1 MGECLPPVGGTVHRV
16 CKIMALEIKKSDRKW
31 GQPLNDLTLTATM
44 AWLSKD
50 STILCSRWGHSVPVF
65 VAKSYLKP
73 PNSFACW
80 SLVFVTQTH
89 ISATSTVHN
98 YQFLILKATF
108 VLVLLSIIWHF
119 GKKQKNNFGQDHHLG
134 LSENAHTIPQIH
146 WLIVLGR
153 PTMSGLSQ
161 DNSSSRKRPRIAS
174 KGSAGGGFFGSV
186 VAMKHW
192 HHWQSNWMFDGILK
206 GFMGFG
212 VILMGL

>member
-192 HHWQSNWMFDGILK
+192 HH
-206 GFMGFG
+206 
-212 VILMGL
+212 

>member
-1 MGECLPPVGGTVHRV
+1 MRIARFLRSWVVGNPTIDSSHADPTMGECLPPVGGTVHRV
-16 CKIMALEIKKSDRKW
+16 CKIMALEIEKSGRKW

-50 STILCSRWGHSVPVF
+50 SMILCSRWGHSVPVF
-65 VAKSYLKP
+65 VAKSYVKP

-119 GKKQKNNFGQDHHLG
+119 GKKTPIISGKI
-134 LSENAHTIPQIH
+134 TIWVCLKMRIQYPKST
-146 WLIVLGR
+146 G
-153 PTMSGLSQ
+153 
-161 DNSSSRKRPRIAS
+161 SSY
-174 KGSAGGGFFGSV
+174 
-186 VAMKHW
+186 
-192 HHWQSNWMFDGILK
+192 
-206 GFMGFG
+206 
-212 VILMGL
+212 

>member
-1 MGECLPPVGGTVHRV
+1 
-16 CKIMALEIKKSDRKW
+16 MALEIKKSGRKW

-73 PNSFACW
+73 PNTFACW

-119 GKKQKNNFGQDHHLG
+119 GKKTKKFRARSPFGFVWKCAYNTPNPLVNRIRSSHDV
-134 LSENAHTIPQIH
+134 P
-146 WLIVLGR
+146 R
-153 PTMSGLSQ
+153 CPTMSGLSQ

>member
-16 CKIMALEIKKSDRKW
+16 CKIMALEIKKSGRKW

-153 PTMSGLSQ
+153 PTMSHDVPRCRASH
-161 DNSSSRKRPRIAS
+161 RTTRRPGKDPESPRREAPVE
-174 KGSAGGGFFGSV
+174 GFLV
-186 VAMKHW
+186 VW
-192 HHWQSNWMFDGILK
+192 
-206 GFMGFG
+206 
-212 VILMGL
+212 